1 VRKAAALGWILFV
14 LLLGVACNSMQEP
27 EINVEVK
34 VTELSDEEY
43 SAIGTR
49 GLEDPVKDDFRKV
62 KISLNVVQFVEIT
75 AREVQYPETEAWKN
89 AINSIDG
96 DRYWVGNRY
105 ERNNDNENTVEYTE
119 EFIFYYKGL
128 SEDEVKQAFESLI
141 FKISWITKQ
150 GTLQSKEFE
159 VSEIIE
165 SVSDLPDAQSEDDN
179 NDQVVT
185 IRR

>member
-1 VRKAAALGWILFV
+1 VRKAATLGWILFV
-14 LLLGVACNSMQEP
+14 LLLGVACNSAQEP
-27 EINVEVK
+27 EVKVEVK

-43 SAIGTR
+43 SGIGTH

-62 KISLNVVQFVEIT
+62 KISLNVVQFDEIS
-75 AREVQYPETEAWKN
+75 AREVQYPETEEWKK

-96 DRYWVGNRY
+96 NRYWVGNRY
-105 ERNNDNENTVEYTE
+105 ERNNENENTVDYTE

-128 SEDEVKQAFESLI
+128 SEDEVKQAFESLT
-141 FKISWITKQ
+141 FKISWVTKQ
-150 GTLQSKEFE
+150 GALQSKEFE

-165 SVSDLPDAQSEDDN
+165 SVSDLPDAQSGNDN
-179 NDQVVT
+179 NFQVVT